1 MMVSLEFFI
10 RIIFAFILGAAI
22 GLERQQRQRMAGVRT
37 NVLVSLGAFLFVTLS
52 TMIEGEGS
60 PTRMAAQVVS
70 GIGFLGAGVIIRQG
84 TNIRG
89 LNTAATLWCAAA
101 IGVLTSVGFIAEA
114 VVGTLFILFANIYL
128 RIIIK
133 KINLPSTSRGDDDQE
148 EIHYRIKV
156 RCSEE
161 VEFQIRSLLI
171 DLMGKED
178 LMLSYLKSEEQE
190 DTGDVKIF
198 ADIVAFEKS
207 HKEIEELA
215 GKLSL
220 ENHVTSVGWKASV

>member
-1 MMVSLEFFI
+1 MISLEFLI
-10 RIIFAFILGAAI
+10 RIIFAFLLGGAI
-22 GLERQQRQRMAGVRT
+22 GFERQQRQRMAGVRT
-37 NVLVSLGAFLFVTLS
+37 NVLVSLGAFLFITLS

-101 IGVLTSVGFIAEA
+101 IGVLTGFGFIAEA

-128 RIIIK
+128 RLFLK
-133 KINLPSTSRGDDDQE
+133 KINLPSTTQEEEQE

-156 RCSEE
+156 RCKEE
-161 VEFQIRSLLI
+161 VEFQVRSLLI
-171 DLMGKED
+171 DLMAKED
-178 LMLSYLKSEEQE
+178 LLLSYLKSEDQE
-190 DTGDVKIF
+190 EDPGDVKIF

-207 HKEIEELA
+207 HKEIEEIV

>member
-1 MMVSLEFFI
+1 MISLEFFI
-10 RIIFAFILGAAI
+10 RIIFAFFLGGAI
-22 GLERQQRQRMAGVRT
+22 GFERQQRQRMAGVRT

-52 TMIEGEGS
+52 TMIDGEGS

-128 RIIIK
+128 RIFIK
-133 KINLPSTSRGDDDQE
+133 KINLPSTSRDEDQE

-156 RCSEE
+156 RCNEE
-161 VEFQIRSLLI
+161 VEFQIRSLII

-220 ENHVTSVGWKASV
+220 EHHVTSVGWKASV

>member
-1 MMVSLEFFI
+1 MISPEFII
-10 RIIFAFILGAAI
+10 RIIFAFLLGGAI
-22 GLERQQRQRMAGVRT
+22 GFERQQKQRMAGVRT

-70 GIGFLGAGVIIRQG
+70 GIGFLGAGVIIREG

-128 RIIIK
+128 RIFIK
-133 KINLPSTSRGDDDQE
+133 KINLPSTSRAEIQE
-148 EIHYRIKV
+148 EVHYRLKL
-156 RCSEE
+156 RCKEE
-161 VEFQIRSLLI
+161 VEFAVRARLVE
-171 DLMGKED
+171 LMGKED
-178 LMLSYLKSEEQE
+178 LMLSYMKSEEHQE
-190 DTGDVKIF
+190 GEVRLF
-198 ADIVAFEKS
+198 AEIVAFEKS

-220 ENHVTSVGWKASV
+220 ESKVKSVGWKADV

>member
-1 MMVSLEFFI
+1 MVSMEFLI
-10 RIIFAFILGAAI
+10 RIIFAFLLGGAI
-22 GLERQQRQRMAGVRT
+22 GFERQQRQRMAGVRT
-37 NVLVSLGAFLFVTLS
+37 NVLVSLGAFLFITLS

-101 IGVLTSVGFIAEA
+101 IGVLTGFGFIAEA
-114 VVGTLFILFANIYL
+114 VVGTIFILFANIYL
-128 RIIIK
+128 RLFLK
-133 KINLPSTSRGDDDQE
+133 KINLPSTSKDEDQE

-156 RCSEE
+156 RCNEE
-161 VEFQIRSLLI
+161 VEFQIRALLI
-171 DLMGKED
+171 DLMAKED
-178 LMLSYLKSEEQE
+178 LLLSYLKSEEQE

-220 ENHVTSVGWKASV
+220 EKHVTSVGWKASV